1 MFAHVTNFQMSVIDL
16 HQLDTSTY
24 HLHMIDEF
32 SRLSQGCIVRAEK
45 PSEIIDTLS
54 ENCL

>member
-1 MFAHVTNFQMSVIDL
+1 MSVIHL

-32 SRLSQGCIVRAEK
+32 SRFSQACIVRAEK

-54 ENCL
+54 ENWL